1 MNCTE
6 AEYLAPL
13 YWSNE
18 LEPKV
23 IAELEEHLSDCAECA
38 RELQAQSQFD
48 ELLRNAVD
56 QNAIDQ
62 QLINPQDVRTRVRRE
77 MRASESL
84 WRRIFAGTALRLAA
98 VSAVLLILLG
108 GSLFYVSRQRAF
120 ERTLYADAAD
130 DHHDEVMAHLVD
142 SYWRYRVADIQDLLQ
157 SWVGQTTLAQAL
169 TPKGYHLARAR
180 LCELQTQI
188 YVHLV
193 YGDGIHE
200 VSIFVRRKEAETLA
214 GRAIGSIN
222 GKSLHAQ
229 FVKDLQVAGFQSRDL
244 TILVVTDMP
253 RRDCLEIARQAASRV

>member
-1 MNCTE
+1 MNCSE

-23 IAELEEHLSDCAECA
+23 IVELEAHLSVCSECV
-38 RELQAQSQFD
+38 REWQAQSQFD
-48 ELLRNAVD
+48 DLLRNAVD
-56 QNAIDQ
+56 QDARDR
-62 QLINPQDVRTRVRRE
+62 LTDPQDLRAHVRRE
-77 MRASESL
+77 MHASDSL
-84 WRRIFAGTALRLAA
+84 WRRIFAVSTLRLAA
-98 VSAVLLILLG
+98 VNAVLLILLSG
-108 GSLFYVSRQRAF
+108 TLFYVSRQRAF

-142 SYWRYRVADIQDLLQ
+142 SYWRYKAGDIQELLH
-157 SWVGQTTLAQAL
+157 SWAGQATLAETLAP
-169 TPKGYHLARAR
+169 TGYHIARAR

-193 YGDGIHE
+193 YSDGAHE

-222 GKSLHAQ
+222 GKSLHAE

-253 RRDCLEIARQAASRV
+253 RRDCLDIARQAASRV